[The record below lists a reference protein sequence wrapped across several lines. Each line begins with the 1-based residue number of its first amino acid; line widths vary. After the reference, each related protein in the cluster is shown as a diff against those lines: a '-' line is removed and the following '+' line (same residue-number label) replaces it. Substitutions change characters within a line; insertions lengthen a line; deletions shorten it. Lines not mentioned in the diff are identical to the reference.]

1 MRTATPTARGSATS
15 VPRTPS
21 RTARSASRA
30 ATACGG
36 GFLMIFRRRP
46 SPSGPSPCGGGAA
59 SACAAASTWAA
70 VVFGH
75 FRAVFRAGSWSG
87 RGSAYVD
94 VLDALYGFVATRGLP
109 SSVRRCAGSGFAGVV
124 PADWALDAPGAAA
137 GLRSSIK
144 EAPTRRSK
152 AARVGRAPLTRYWGL
167 PTRLAGTARRAPRR
181 GHTGRGRFLR
191 AHTRRRGSRR
201 RWRSAPSSSS
211 RASGPRHSR
220 ARRRTRTSSGG

>member
-36 GFLMIFRRRP
+36 GSASSVPTRP

-59 SACAAASTWAA
+59 SECAAASTWAA
-70 VVFGH
+70 VVFCH

-152 AARVGRAPLTRYWGL
+152 AARVGRAAHRGEGL
-167 PTRLAGTARRAPRR
+167 PTPIGRYWLVERR
-181 GHTGRGRFLR
+181 GGATRAADAALRFLR
-191 AHTRRRGSRR
+191 ARPSSGSRK
-201 RWRSAPSSSS
+201 
-211 RASGPRHSR
+211 
-220 ARRRTRTSSGG
+220 